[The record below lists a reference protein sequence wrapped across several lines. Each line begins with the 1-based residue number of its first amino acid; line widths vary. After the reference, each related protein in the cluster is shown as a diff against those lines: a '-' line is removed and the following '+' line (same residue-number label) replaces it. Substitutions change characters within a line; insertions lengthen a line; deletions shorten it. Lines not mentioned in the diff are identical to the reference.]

1 MIPCRPS
8 KKLPSV
14 KTLFILATI
23 VLGNLSLF
31 LPWYLAMIFGF
42 IFVAFL
48 PGYLFL
54 NFFLKLNLG
63 TIETLAFSYFTSM
76 ALLTLFIMP
85 IDMVCPNVQL
95 VVPLFI
101 NLLIAIAIIFRFKI
115 GSLNLNIGEPKLKCP
130 KIFTIFFVLVFFLNL
145 FYNIV
150 NKIRSDGSLFVDW
163 DHGIYLSLIIAMSKG
178 IPATDLL
185 RSGITIQPEMGFFP
199 HFYFYGILLNFTKIP
214 VFYLILFINAFT
226 HSLFAVLVYFIMFRL
241 FHNRY
246 AAMAASFFLS
256 LGSEIYWV
264 IQYFGF
270 SFPTGWPVP
279 FDLYLGTAVPF
290 GMIDGYVNVPSV
302 GMDSIAKG
310 FHHLPSLAF
319 CLLFIYFLSLFWE
332 RKEMR
337 CFLAALIC
345 LFPMAPSQPLVFLFF
360 VLSFLPLFLIVLF
373 FQKHEARRV
382 LPLVIISVAATI
394 IWFIMVNV
402 VASETFVIYIRY
414 YPICKTLT
422 CLFLYLGALF
432 ILCFLGMRS
441 GNVKNRLS
449 SSFLFSW
456 ILSCMFFIL
465 FTDLFHVVQVGS
477 WHGYFVYFSLQ
488 VPWMMFA
495 GIGFVELC
503 QKIAHPISPK
513 VKSLRK
519 FFTNNVPKFSLI
531 ILIVIVSL
539 IPHYQYYTSWVTH
552 NNPFY
557 SNLGIQV
564 SRDELAAYE
573 WINLNTPENSVFLVN
588 PNNWALTCFTGR
600 PIIITD
606 RGIPEND
613 ERILDVRSIF
623 TLKSLKGT
631 LLLLSKYNVS
641 YIFISSIEKEK
652 FGAYL
657 QKFYAFSENFQLRFS
672 NGEVDIVEI
681 KSFESLH
688 TIPTS
693 LTIVAD
699 NASKAVNQPIKVSGI
714 LRWNDTNTGMENMT
728 VNIEQ
733 FPPYQLTKGLKL
745 PFDEGSG
752 FVCYDASM
760 NGNDGVIHG
769 TDWVYGKYGKALSF
783 NGISDYVE
791 VAHSTSLSPTNEI
804 KVDLWLNIGQYG
816 DFKRILVKSPY
827 PTSDYGLLTYRK
839 SVYFFVTIGGIEYQS
854 PLSKPLNLNTWY
866 HVVGTYKSGDKVRVY
881 IDDEEQGSG
890 TDASGTIDNHS
901 EPLLIGG
908 DGVSFFSGVIDELKI
923 YTEPPYSAS
932 SRTDTQGNYEF
943 QIVSQIAGSATFR
956 VLFDGDMIRNDE
968 FLACTSPA
976 ITLTWTKI
984 PQD

>member
-1 MIPCRPS
+1 
-8 KKLPSV
+8 
-14 KTLFILATI
+14 
-23 VLGNLSLF
+23 
-31 LPWYLAMIFGF
+31 MIFGF

-54 NFFLKLNLG
+54 NFFLKLDLEA
-63 TIETLAFSYFTSM
+63 IETLAFSYFTSM

-85 IDMVCPNVQL
+85 IDMVCPNVQF
-95 VVPLFI
+95 VIPLFI
-101 NLLIAIAIIFRFKI
+101 DLLIAVAIIFRFKI
-115 GSLNLNIGEPKLKCP
+115 GNLNLNIGEPKLKCP
-130 KIFTIFFVLVFFLNL
+130 KIFTVFFFLVFFLNL

-163 DHGIYLSLIIAMSKG
+163 DHGIYLSLVIAMSKG

-256 LGSEIYWV
+256 LGSELYWV

-270 SFPTGWPVP
+270 SFPTSWPVT

-319 CLLFIYFLSLFWE
+319 CLLFIYFLSFFWE
-332 RKEMR
+332 RKGTK
-337 CFLAALIC
+337 CFLAALMC
-345 LFPMAPSQPLVFLFF
+345 LLPMAPSQPLVFLFF
-360 VLSFLPLFLIVLF
+360 TLSFLLLFVIVLL

-382 LPLVIISVAATI
+382 LPLVITSIAATI
-394 IWFIMVNV
+394 VWFILVNV
-402 VASETFVIYIRY
+402 AASETFVIYIRY
-414 YPICKTLT
+414 YPIWKTLT
-422 CLFLYLGALF
+422 CLFLYLGIPF
-432 ILCFLGMRS
+432 ILCFLGIWL
-441 GNVKNRLS
+441 GNVKNRIS

-456 ILSCMFFIL
+456 VLSCMFFIL
-465 FTDLFHVVQVGS
+465 FTDLFHVIQVGS

-488 VPWMMFA
+488 VPWLMFA
-495 GIGFVELC
+495 GIGFAEVYK
-503 QKIAHPISPK
+503 KIASSISLRA
-513 VKSLRK
+513 KSFRK
-519 FFTNNVPKFSLI
+519 FFTSNAPRFSLI

-539 IPHYQYYTSWVTH
+539 IPHYQYYNSWVSH

-557 SNLGIQV
+557 TNWGIQI

-600 PIIITD
+600 PIVTTD
-606 RGIPEND
+606 RGIPENN

-641 YIFISSIEKEK
+641 YIFISSVEKEE

-657 QKFYAFSENFQLRFS
+657 QKFYAFPENFQLRFS

-681 KSFESLH
+681 ESFESLH

-699 NASKAVNQPIKVSGI
+699 NASKAVNQSIKVYGV
-714 LRWNDTNTGMENMT
+714 LRRNDTNTGIENMT

-733 FPPYQLTKGLKL
+733 FPPYQLAKGLKL
-745 PFDEGSG
+745 SFDEGSG
-752 FVCYDASM
+752 STCYDASK
-760 NGNDGVIHG
+760 NGNDGMVHG
-769 TDWVYGKYGKALSF
+769 ATWVYGKYGKALAF
-783 NGISDYVE
+783 NGVSDYVE
-791 VAHSTSLSPTNEI
+791 VAHSTSLIPTNEI
-804 KVDLWLNIGQYG
+804 KVDLWLNMRQYG
-816 DFKRILVKSPY
+816 DFKRILVKSPCSA
-827 PTSDYGLLTYRK
+827 SDYGLLTYRK
-839 SVYFFVTIGGIEYQS
+839 SIYFFVTIGGIEYQS

-866 HVVGTYKSGDKVRVY
+866 HVVCTYKSGDKIRLY
-881 IDDEEQGSG
+881 IDDEEQGIG

-901 EPLLIGG
+901 GSLLIGS
-908 DGVSFFSGVIDELKI
+908 DGVSFFSGIIDELKI
-923 YTEPPYSAS
+923 YNEPLYGAS
-932 SRTDTQGNYEF
+932 SRTDAQGNYEF
-943 QIVSQIAGSATFR
+943 QVESQIAGSVTFR
-956 VLFDGDMIRNDE
+956 VRFDGDMIGSE
-968 FLACTSPA
+968 ELLACSSPA

-984 PQD
+984 EEN